1 MSFQA
6 RLILDDDQ
14 YTVLTAEYALSVPYD
29 DHNRPTGHL
38 RGGIIDLTFESGSA
52 NSHVLV
58 EWISNRIRRD
68 GRIEFS
74 RRDTGSS
81 TQKVVTFREAYCVYM
96 KDVFV
101 SNGASPMVTK
111 ITISAHT
118 LEIDNEVMHNT
129 WPGIESSDSDSSSAG
144 SSSSGSSSSP
154 DIQTSNTVSF
164 E

>member
-6 RLILDDDQ
+6 RLIIDDNTF
-14 YTVLTAEYALSVPYD
+14 TVLSAEYALSIPYD
-29 DHNRPTGHL
+29 EHNRPTGRV

-52 NSHVLV
+52 NSYVLL
-58 EWISNRIRRD
+58 EWIMNRMNKE

-81 TQKVVTFREAYCVYM
+81 TQKVVTFRDAYCVYM
-96 KDVFV
+96 KDIFI

-118 LEIDNEVMHNT
+118 IDIDNQVLHNS
-129 WPGIESSDSDSSSAG
+129 WPGIESSESDSDSSSG
-144 SSSSGSSSSP
+144 SGSSSP
-154 DIQTSNTVSF
+154 HDIQTSNSLSF
-164 E
+164 D